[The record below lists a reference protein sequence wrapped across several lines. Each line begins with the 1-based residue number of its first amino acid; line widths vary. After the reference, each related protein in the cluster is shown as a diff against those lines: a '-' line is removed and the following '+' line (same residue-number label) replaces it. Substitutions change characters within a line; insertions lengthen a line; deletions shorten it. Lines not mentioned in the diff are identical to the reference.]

1 MRISDWSSDVCS
13 SDLFVVGLAVIAVEA
28 QRHQPDSERGREHD
42 AEDERDQ
49 PVAAHAQVP
58 EAGQRP
64 EDKESKADEDAARGD
79 EANGPADLVAETL
92 RARRQPER
100 GDRGPAGS
108 GKAVEGRPAGGWNQ
122 IGRAHV

>member
-1 MRISDWSSDVCS
+1 MISGFPDGRQARTAGRSFGTPS
-13 SDLFVVGLAVIAVEA
+13 LFVVGLAVIAVEA

-64 EDKESKADEDAARGD
+64 EDKESKADEDAARS
-79 EANGPADLVAETL
+79 EEHTSELQSL
-92 RARRQPER
+92 MRI
-100 GDRGPAGS
+100 S
-108 GKAVEGRPAGGWNQ
+108 YAVF
-122 IGRAHV
+122 